1 MKIILPL
8 VGLLCASITV
18 CAQQPTPTPIK
29 QVVQRPCCS
38 HRLPRRTAVGTS
50 TAAPVA
56 PTPVAPD
63 FFVGEAKVEVTKDET
78 VVRLAM
84 AQHGSVLIELP
95 ANDGPRYIIPGDPEM
110 ATVDEKA
117 LERNKR
123 AIVVRPGSLFISP
136 PLNRKAHSPAA
147 TVTVQMRSGLVVTF
161 LFYPVEDLA
170 QNVHRCVLS
179 YNRDEVVARRRAA
192 GLPVNLD
199 SNSVISERR
208 DSTGQSAAPISI
220 SVDTSIDTKPSD
232 QKPPNNSSVS
242 DQSEKSTKAKAEDAD
257 KTAPLATVAKPEAD
271 NSAKTNMTAERP
283 QTLARDALSQA
294 IKKPSRFKNW
304 TKAVHGLSLS
314 AIQQTDS
321 KNDFQTI
328 VVGVRNNSNDTLKLT
343 AGAPDL
349 LIEMLDDQGK
359 ALNIESVRKLF
370 TEASDSSGAILPKAT
385 IYYAIAYASPMLGVN
400 QQLKVAVT
408 QTNVADEP
416 ASINVTKRGR

>member
-8 VGLLCASITV
+8 LGLLCASIAV
-18 CAQQPTPTPIK
+18 SAQQPTPTPIK

-38 HRLPRRTAVGTS
+38 HRWPRRPAITTPTATS
-50 TAAPVA
+50 AQEPASSN
-56 PTPVAPD
+56 
-63 FFVGEAKVEVTKDET
+63 FYVGEAKVDVTKDET

-95 ANDGPRYIIPGDPEM
+95 ASDGPRYIIPGDPEM

-136 PLNRKAHSPAA
+136 PPNRKAHSPAA

-199 SNSVISERR
+199 NNIQERR
-208 DSTGQSAAPISI
+208 EQTGQSAAPISI
-220 SVDTSIDTKPSD
+220 SVESTEDPKPSD
-232 QKPPNNSSVS
+232 KKPPERATVS
-242 DQSEKSTKAKAEDAD
+242 DQSENSTKTKAEDAD
-257 KTAPLATVAKPEAD
+257 KTAPLADVANPED
-271 NSAKTNMTAERP
+271 GNSAKTNTTTDRA

-294 IKKPSRFKNW
+294 TKKPNRFKNW
-304 TKAVHGLSLS
+304 TKPLHGLSLS
-314 AIQQTDS
+314 VIQQ
-321 KNDFQTI
+321 NDPKRPFQTI
-328 VVGVRNNSNDTLKLT
+328 VVGVKNNSNDALKIT
-343 AGAPDL
+343 SGTPEL
-349 LIEMLDDQGK
+349 LIEMLDEGGK
-359 ALNIESVRKLF
+359 PLNVESVKKLF
-370 TEASDSSGAILPKAT
+370 TESSDSSGAIPPKT
-385 IYYAIAYASPMLGVN
+385 TVYYAIAYASPVLSVN
-400 QQLKVAVT
+400 QQLKVTVA
-408 QTNVADEP
+408 QTNAADEP
-416 ASINVTKRGR
+416 ASIKLLSTGR